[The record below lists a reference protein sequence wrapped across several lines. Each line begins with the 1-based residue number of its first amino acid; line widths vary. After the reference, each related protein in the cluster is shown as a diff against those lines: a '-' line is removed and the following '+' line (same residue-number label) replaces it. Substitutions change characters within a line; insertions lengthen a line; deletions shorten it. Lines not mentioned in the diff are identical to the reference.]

1 MNVLLTVPGIIVA
14 ALLLI
19 GFVYAAMYKKV
30 ARGIALVRT
39 GAGGRKVIIDG
50 GCIRIPHFHT
60 AVEVN
65 LSTVQLKVSRS
76 GEDALITK
84 DSLRVDVTVDFY
96 VSVEET
102 VEGVAQAA
110 RTLGNRTFHPDKLR
124 ELIEG
129 KLVDALRAVAAGQDM
144 MDLHVNRQE
153 FVREVQE
160 IVTGDLAKNG
170 LQLESVSLTGLD
182 QTPTDNLDPNNM
194 FNATAIRLTQQRVTE
209 ETESRA
215 VAEASAKMSE
225 ARERARAEEEEIKAR
240 ERVERS
246 EIEKDRSVRIF
257 RSESEAES
265 RRADIQSKRESETA
279 ELEKDEALRA
289 RSIERDRALEI
300 AEQER
305 RIAVAQ
311 KSESESDAAAKA
323 ETARQSR
330 VVAEEAVRTAQES
343 AAAER
348 AKKISV
354 IRANE
359 EAEVDAT
366 RIRVNADATREATR
380 LDAQGRREA
389 AEEDR
394 TAAESRAAAV
404 RAEKDAEA
412 SGITAVNKA
421 KNTLSEALINHAEK
435 LRQIEITP
443 EIVQNMMS
451 PFQGVG
457 QNMKSVFLHGMNPAG
472 DNKGA
477 GANGSGSG
485 GQAGGRTVMSD
496 MMDGLLGY
504 SLNAPTMKKI
514 GDVVG
519 SDFAEAF
526 KDAPM
531 FSAQSAEAPP
541 AGTETSQDVAP
552 ATPAPAPAKQGKAG
566 AAPKSK
572 PVNKA

>member
-1 MNVLLTVPGIIVA
+1 MNVLLTVPGIIVGALIAIGLIYA
-14 ALLLI
+14 AL
-19 GFVYAAMYKKV
+19 YKKV

-50 GCIRIPHFHT
+50 GCIRIPHFHE
-60 AVEVN
+60 AREVN

-84 DSLRVDVTVDFY
+84 DSLRVDATVDFY

-102 VEGVAQAA
+102 EEGVAQAA
-110 RTLGNRTFHPDKLR
+110 RTLGDRTFHPDKLR

-129 KLVDALRAVAAGQDM
+129 KLVDALRAVAAGQNM
-144 MDLHVNRQE
+144 MDLHVNRQD

-160 IVTGDLAKNG
+160 IVTSDLAKNG

-182 QTPTDNLDPNNM
+182 QTPTDNLNPNNM
-194 FNATAIRLTQQRVTE
+194 FNATAIRLTQERVTQ
-209 ETESRA
+209 ETEARA
-215 VAEASAKMSE
+215 IAEASAKMAE

-246 EIEKDRSVRIF
+246 EIEKERSVVIF

-265 RRADIQSKRESETA
+265 RRAEIQSKREAENA
-279 ELEKDEALRA
+279 ELEKDEALRSRA
-289 RSIERDRALEI
+289 IERDRMLEI

-311 KSESESDAAAKA
+311 KSESESEAAAKA
-323 ETARQSR
+323 EMARQAR

-359 EAEVDAT
+359 EAEVSAT
-366 RIRVNADATREATR
+366 GIRVNADATREATR
-380 LDAQGRREA
+380 LEAQGRREA

-394 TAAESRAAAV
+394 SAAENRAQAH
-404 RAEKDAEA
+404 RAEKEAEA
-412 SGITAVNKA
+412 AGILAVNQA

-435 LRQIEITP
+435 LRQFEVTP
-443 EIVQNMMS
+443 EIVRNMMT
-451 PFQGVG
+451 PFEGVG
-457 QNMKSVFLHGMNPAG
+457 KNMKSVFLHGMNPG
-472 DNKGA
+472 TTSTG
-477 GANGSGSG
+477 GVANGGETTGSSSE
-485 GQAGGRTVMSD
+485 RTVMSD
-496 MMDGLLGY
+496 LMNGLLGY

-519 SDFAEAF
+519 QDFTEAF
-526 KDAPM
+526 KGAPL
-531 FSAQSAEAPP
+531 FSEQATATTPKTDEPEAQ
-541 AGTETSQDVAP
+541 TSPRA
-552 ATPAPAPAKQGKAG
+552 AK
-566 AAPKSK
+566 KSSSG
-572 PVNKA
+572 PDTRQPTMNKAQ